1 MKAAGPA
8 RSYTASGKPLLS
20 LVEELTRHARQNSV
34 YIRRG
39 DLALRLEKRQST

>member
-8 RSYTASGKPLLS
+8 RAYTTNGTPLLN
-20 LVEELTRHARQNSV
+20 LVAQLIKRPRQDSV

-39 DLALRLEKRQST
+39 DFALRLEKRQ